1 MTQTINDLM
10 DRLKNLKEYTVER
23 EIPDDFMFRGVI
35 PFDIKISG
43 TVGIFKV
50 IAISQGEADAKV
62 DEFIMN
68 STQQ

>member
-1 MTQTINDLM
+1 M

>member
-68 STQQ
+68 STQ

>member
-1 MTQTINDLM
+1 MTQTINELM

-68 STQQ
+68 STQ